1 MTTST
6 ILDKHIVMKLT
17 FKSPDGEIQITAMEK
32 GGVEYGFA
40 EFILTVDQAIELV
53 EALNNVIRSVSGD
66 RNGSS

>member
-1 MTTST
+1 MTTN
-6 ILDKHIVMKLT
+6 IVMKLT
-17 FKSPDGEIQITAMEK
+17 FKHPQMAKFKLLLWKK

>member
-6 ILDKHIVMKLT
+6 ILDKYSDEINVQT
-17 FKSPDGEIQITAMEK
+17 SPDGEIQITAMEK